1 MRLLLV
7 EDDPMIGEAVQ
18 DLLRAEHYAV
28 DWVRDGDAAD
38 TALRANA
45 YDLVMLDLGLPK
57 RDGIA
62 VLRDLRT
69 RKDRTPVL
77 VATARDA
84 VAQRIEGLDAGADD
98 YVLKPYDLD
107 ELLARI
113 RALLRRAAGRA
124 EPVYEHKGVSINPT
138 TREATVN
145 GVPVVL
151 SAREWAVLEPLLARL
166 RALARRASGGSDPLY
181 EREGVR
187 LNPATREASV
197 DGRDVVLSGR
207 EWAVLET
214 LLARP
219 GSTLSRQQIED
230 KLYGW
235 GDEVSSNA
243 IEVYI
248 HGLRKKL
255 GAGLILNVRGV
266 GYMVPKP

>member
-28 DWVRDGDAAD
+28 DWARDGDAAD
-38 TALRANA
+38 TALRAQP
-45 YDLVMLDLGLPK
+45 YDLVLLDLGLPK
-57 RDGIA
+57 RDGLA

-69 RKDRTPVL
+69 RKNRTPVL

-98 YVLKPYDLD
+98 YVLKPYDMD
-107 ELLARI
+107 ELLARL

-124 EPVYEHKGVSINPT
+124 EPVYEHQGVSINP
-138 TREATVN
+138 
-145 GVPVVL
+145 
-151 SAREWAVLEPLLARL
+151 
-166 RALARRASGGSDPLY
+166 
-181 EREGVR
+181 
-187 LNPATREASV
+187 ATREV
-197 DGRDVVLSGR
+197 TVRGMPVVLSGR
-207 EWAVLET
+207 EWAVLEP
-214 LLARP
+214 LIARP
-219 GSTLSRQQIED
+219 GMVLSRQQLED

-243 IEVYI
+243 VEVYV

-255 GAGLILNVRGV
+255 GPELVLNVRGV
-266 GYMVPKP
+266 GYLVPKT

>member
-45 YDLVMLDLGLPK
+45 YDLVMLDLGLPR

-84 VAQRIEGLDAGADD
+84 VSQRIEGLDAGADD

-124 EPVYEHKGVSINPT
+124 EPVYEHKGVSINPS
-138 TREATVN
+138 TREASVN

-151 SAREWAVLEPLLARL
+151 SGREWAVLEPLLAR
-166 RALARRASGGSDPLY
+166 
-181 EREGVR
+181 
-187 LNPATREASV
+187 
-197 DGRDVVLSGR
+197 
-207 EWAVLET
+207 
-214 LLARP
+214 P
-219 GSTLSRQQIED
+219 GLVLSRQQLED

-243 IEVYI
+243 VEVYI

-255 GAGLILNVRGV
+255 GPDILLNVRGV
-266 GYMVPKP
+266 GYLVPKA

>member
-28 DWVRDGDAAD
+28 DWARDGDAAD
-38 TALRANA
+38 TALRTQP
-45 YDLVMLDLGLPK
+45 YDLVLLDLGLPK
-57 RDGIA
+57 RDGIT

-69 RKDRTPVL
+69 RKNRTPVL

-124 EPVYEHKGVSINPT
+124 EPVYEHKGVCINPA

-151 SAREWAVLEPLLARL
+151 SAREWAVLEPLLAR
-166 RALARRASGGSDPLY
+166 
-181 EREGVR
+181 
-187 LNPATREASV
+187 
-197 DGRDVVLSGR
+197 
-207 EWAVLET
+207 
-214 LLARP
+214 P
-219 GSTLSRQQIED
+219 GMVLSRQQLED

-243 IEVYI
+243 VEVYI

-255 GAGLILNVRGV
+255 GAEVLLNVRGV
-266 GYMVPKP
+266 GYLVPKA